1 MRIACRILTEPAPAA
16 WPGGLLF
23 PLLERL
29 LPVGF
34 VVGPL
39 SERSETPSLIVRQPR
54 TDERRTPQLGTAP
67 SLCVTAPGEPGAP
80 LLPSTVQFS
89 SDAEVPPPF
98 RGRRLTTGVAADWSG
113 CVPQAEERVLASVDR
128 TPVWTVRDTP
138 GGPQYRSSLALPSL
152 PPEGAFGDV
161 FSGERFLALLPL
173 IHFLRRMDLRA
184 YQPPPLRAAYIIDDP
199 NLHWPRYGYVDYRA
213 VAERA
218 RRENYHVAFA
228 TMPIDTWF
236 THASAVRVFRSHP
249 NALSLLVHGNNHLKD
264 ELARHYTAE
273 GRIALLRQALR
284 RVERL
289 ERKSGLH
296 VDRVMVPPHGA
307 CSAEMLAAMPR
318 CGFEA
323 ACVSAGSLR
332 AHNAG
337 RPWTRTLGY
346 LPSDTVEDCSVLP
359 RWAIGPHVESTILLA
374 AYLGQAIVLRG
385 HHRDLRHGL
394 EVLDESAAVV
404 NRLGAVRWSGLSEIA
419 RRNYRWRLDGSQLR
433 VQAFGA
439 SLDVEPPA
447 GAASLTIDWTGESD
461 DGSWQLR
468 FADDSVAHALS
479 GEAVPLRVGGMVQV
493 QRLRPPPVVAPVR
506 EQSINA
512 RAVARR
518 LLTEAR
524 DRLLVG

>member
-1 MRIACRILTEPAPAA
+1 MRIACRILSEPAPVA

-34 VVGPL
+34 VAGPL
-39 SERSETPSLIVRQPR
+39 GERSETPALVVRAPR
-54 TDERRTPQLGTAP
+54 AEERRAPQVASAP
-67 SLCVTAPGEPGAP
+67 SLCVPAPSGAPAP
-80 LLPSTVQFS
+80 LLPSSVRFS

-98 RGRRLTTGVAADWSG
+98 RGRQLVTGVAADWSG
-113 CVPQAEERVLASVDR
+113 CIVQPGERVLAAIDR
-128 TPVWTVRDTP
+128 TPVWTVRETP
-138 GGPQYRSSLALPSL
+138 AGPQFRSSLALPQL
-152 PPEGAFGDV
+152 PPEGGFGDV
-161 FSGERFLALLPL
+161 FGGDCFLALLPL
-173 IHFLRRMDLRA
+173 IHFLRRVDARP
-184 YQPPPLRAAYIIDDP
+184 YRDPPLRAAYIIDDP

-218 RRENYHVAFA
+218 LRENYHVAFA

-236 THASAVRVFRSHP
+236 TSASAVRVFRAHP
-249 NALSLLVHGNNHLKD
+249 RELSLLVHGNDHLKD
-264 ELARHYTAE
+264 ELARHYSAE

-289 ERKSGLH
+289 ERKSGLR
-296 VDRVMVPPHGA
+296 VDRIMVPPHGA
-307 CSAEMLAAMPR
+307 CSGEMLAALPR

-332 AHNAG
+332 AHNPG

-346 LPSDTVEDCSVLP
+346 RPSDTVEHCPVLP
-359 RWAIGPHVESTILLA
+359 RWALGSGENTVLLA

-394 EVLDESAAVV
+394 EVLDDSAATV
-404 NRLGAVRWSGLSEIA
+404 NRLGPVRWSGLAELA
-419 RRNYRWRLDGSQLR
+419 RQNYRWRLEGAALH

-439 SLDVEPPA
+439 SLEVEPPA
-447 GAASLTIDWTGESD
+447 RASSLTIEWTGESD
-461 DGSWQLR
+461 DGSWELR
-468 FADDSVAHALS
+468 FADDSVVHALS
-479 GEAVPLRVGGMVQV
+479 GEAVALRTGGRV
-493 QRLRPPPVVAPVR
+493 RLRRLGPPPVFAAPR
-506 EQSINA
+506 EPSLNA